1 MKLWVIS
8 EEVVARFG
16 NELGACGIELV
27 VCSADDIQEGAIGF
41 LLTKES
47 DGKLLQ
53 ERMQQLGTGPWLVL
67 VYGSDVP
74 YDLANTLHTQYEHT
88 GEHEVIRMALFTH
101 ERALLGGE
109 PDGRWMR
116 FLCKQLARYSLVT
129 MVCGMREVD
138 EALRQLP
145 RYLAW
150 KEQFYIELGASCDEK
165 GISLLQVSRALG
177 MDKRIGHGW
186 LYPSRQDSSLIVRW
200 LEKECRL
207 ALQKANIQRIV
218 LWGEDSLWEHMPSD
232 WLAEKDV
239 AVYTG
244 EDKPIPNKKM
254 TGWTLYDSW
263 QDAVQDADLL
273 VIGNASGTTIAE
285 LPLSELVNR
294 MRQSY
299 VIDAAACFPV
309 QEAQSYFQA
318 YRAIGENTNVWE

>member
-8 EEVVARFG
+8 EGVVDRFG

-27 VCSADDIQEGAIGF
+27 VCSTDAIQEGANGF

-53 ERMQQLGTGPWLVL
+53 ERMQQLGTGPWLAL

-74 YDLANTLHTQYEHT
+74 YDWANTLHTQYEHT
-88 GEHEVIRMALFTH
+88 GKYEVIRMALFTH

-116 FLCKQLARYSLVT
+116 FLCRQLARYSLVT

-207 ALQKANIQRIV
+207 VLQKANIQRIV
-218 LWGEDSLWEHMPSD
+218 LWGEDSLWEQMSSD

-239 AVYTG
+239 AIYTG
-244 EDKPIPNKKM
+244 EDKPIPNKRM
-254 TGWTLYDSW
+254 TRWTLYDSW
-263 QDAVQDADLL
+263 QDAVKDADLL
-273 VIGNASGTTIAE
+273 VIGNAAGTTIAE
-285 LPLSELVNR
+285 LPLSELVSR
-294 MRQSY
+294 MKHSY

>member
-16 NELGACGIELV
+16 NELEACGIELV

-74 YDLANTLHTQYEHT
+74 YDWANTLHTQYEHT

-138 EALRQLP
+138 EALRQLS

-207 ALQKANIQRIV
+207 ALQKANIHRIV

-244 EDKPIPNKKM
+244 EDKPIPNKRM

-263 QDAVQDADLL
+263 QDAVKDADLL
-273 VIGNASGTTIAE
+273 VIGNAAGTTIAE

-299 VIDAAACFPV
+299 VIDAAACFPM

>member
-27 VCSADDIQEGAIGF
+27 VGGADDIQEGANGF
-41 LLTKES
+41 LLTKEC

-53 ERMQQLGTGPWLVL
+53 ERVQQLGTGPWLVL

-74 YDLANTLHTQYEHT
+74 YDWANTLHTQYEHT
-88 GEHEVIRMALFTH
+88 GEHEIIRMALFTH

-150 KEQFYIELGASCDEK
+150 KEQFYIELGARCDEK

-186 LYPSRQDSSLIVRW
+186 LYPSRQDSSLIVQW

-207 ALQKANIQRIV
+207 ALQKADIQRIV
-218 LWGEDSLWEHMPSD
+218 LWGEDSLWQHMPSD

-244 EDKPIPNKKM
+244 EDKPNPNKRM

-263 QDAVQDADLL
+263 QDAVKDADLL
-273 VIGNASGTTIAE
+273 VIGNAAGTTIAE
-285 LPLSELVNR
+285 LALSALVNG

-299 VIDAAACFPV
+299 VIDAAACFPM

>member
-8 EEVVARFG
+8 EEVVSRFG
-16 NELGACGIELV
+16 NELGACGIGLV
-27 VCSADDIQEGAIGF
+27 VCSADAIQEGANGF

-47 DGKLLQ
+47 DGKLLK

-74 YDLANTLHTQYEHT
+74 YDWANTLHTQYVHT

-150 KEQFYIELGASCDEK
+150 KEQFYIELGVICDEK

-200 LEKECRL
+200 LEKECRR
-207 ALQKANIQRIV
+207 ALQKADLQRIV

-244 EDKPIPNKKM
+244 EDKPIPNKRR

-263 QDAVQDADLL
+263 QDAVKDADLL
-273 VIGNASGTTIAE
+273 VIGNAAGTTIAE
-285 LPLSELVNR
+285 LPLSELVNG

-299 VIDAAACFPV
+299 VIDAAACFPM

>member
-8 EEVVARFG
+8 EKVVARFG

-27 VCSADDIQEGAIGF
+27 VCSTDAIQEGAIGF

-53 ERMQQLGTGPWLVL
+53 ERMQQLGTEPWLAL
-67 VYGSDVP
+67 VHGSDVP
-74 YDLANTLHTQYEHT
+74 YDWANTLHTQYEHT
-88 GEHEVIRMALFTH
+88 GKYEVIRMALLTR

-116 FLCKQLARYSLVT
+116 FLCRQLARYSLVT

-186 LYPSRQDSSLIVRW
+186 LYPSRQDCSLIVRW

-207 ALQKANIQRIV
+207 VLQKANIQRIV
-218 LWGEDSLWEHMPSD
+218 LWGEDSLWEQMSSD

-239 AVYTG
+239 AIYTG
-244 EDKPIPNKKM
+244 EDKPIPNKRM
-254 TGWTLYDSW
+254 MRWTLHDSW
-263 QDAVQDADLL
+263 QDAVKDADLL
-273 VIGNASGTTIAE
+273 VIGNAAGTTIAE
-285 LPLSELVNR
+285 LPLSELVSR
-294 MRQSY
+294 MKHSY

>member
-1 MKLWVIS
+1 MRLWVIS
-8 EEVVARFG
+8 EEVVNRFG
-16 NELGACGIELV
+16 NELGACGIELSV
-27 VCSADDIQEGAIGF
+27 YQTDSSDEVADGF
-41 LLTKES
+41 LLTKET

-53 ERMQQLGTGPWLVL
+53 ERMQQLGTGPWLTL

-74 YDLANTLHTQYEHT
+74 YDWANTLHAQYEQT

-109 PDGRWMR
+109 PNGRWMR
-116 FLCKQLARYSLVT
+116 FLCKQLARYSLVS

-138 EALRQLP
+138 EVLRQLP

-150 KEQFYIELGASCDEK
+150 KEQFYIKLGASCDEK

-177 MDKRIGHGW
+177 MDKRIGQGW
-186 LYPSRQDSSLIVRW
+186 LYPSRQDSSFIVRW

-207 ALQKANIQRIV
+207 VLQKVNIQRIV
-218 LWGEDSLWEHMPSD
+218 LWGEDWLWEHMSSD

-244 EDKPIPNKKM
+244 EDKPIPNKWM
-254 TGWTLYDSW
+254 MGWTLYDSW
-263 QDAVQDADLL
+263 QDAVKDADLL
-273 VIGNASGTTIAE
+273 VIGNAAGTTIAE
-285 LPLSELVNR
+285 LPLPELVNA

>member
-8 EEVVARFG
+8 EEIVARFG

-27 VCSADDIQEGAIGF
+27 VCSTDANQEGANGF

-53 ERMQQLGTGPWLVL
+53 ERMQKLGTEPWLAL

-74 YDLANTLHTQYEHT
+74 YDWADTLHTQYEHT
-88 GEHEVIRMALFTH
+88 GEYAVIRMALLTR

-116 FLCKQLARYSLVT
+116 FLCRQLARYSLVT

-145 RYLAW
+145 RYLTW

-207 ALQKANIQRIV
+207 VLQKANIQRIV
-218 LWGEDSLWEHMPSD
+218 LWGEDSLWEQMSSD

-239 AVYTG
+239 AMYTG
-244 EDKPIPNKKM
+244 EDKPIPNKRM
-254 TGWTLYDSW
+254 TRWTLYDSW
-263 QDAVQDADLL
+263 QDAIKDADLL
-273 VIGNASGTTIAE
+273 VIGNAAGTTIAE
-285 LPLSELVNR
+285 LPLPELVSR
-294 MRQSY
+294 MKHSY

>member
-27 VCSADDIQEGAIGF
+27 VCSADAIQEGANGF

-53 ERMQQLGTGPWLVL
+53 QRMQQPGTGPWLAL

-74 YDLANTLHTQYEHT
+74 YDWANTLHAQCEHT
-88 GEHEVIRMALFTH
+88 GEHEVIRMALFTR

-109 PDGRWMR
+109 PNGRWMR
-116 FLCKQLARYSLVT
+116 FLCKQLARCSLVT

-138 EALRQLP
+138 EAVRQFP

-177 MDKRIGHGW
+177 MDKRIGQGW
-186 LYPSRQDSSLIVRW
+186 LYPSRQDSSLIIRW

-207 ALQKANIQRIV
+207 VLQKANIQRIV
-218 LWGEDSLWEHMPSD
+218 LWGDDSLWGHMPSD

-239 AVYTG
+239 AVYMG
-244 EDKPIPNKKM
+244 EDKPIPNKRM
-254 TGWTLYDSW
+254 TGWTRYDSW
-263 QDAVQDADLL
+263 QDAVKDADLL
-273 VIGNASGTTIAE
+273 VIGNAAGTTIAE
-285 LPLSELVNR
+285 LPLSELVNG

-299 VIDAAACFPV
+299 VIDAAACFPL

>member
-1 MKLWVIS
+1 MRLWVIS
-8 EEVVARFG
+8 KEVVARFG
-16 NELGACGIELV
+16 KELGACGIELV
-27 VCSADDIQEGAIGF
+27 VCSTDAIQEGANGF

-47 DGKLLQ
+47 DGKFLQ
-53 ERMQQLGTGPWLVL
+53 ERMQQLGTGPWLTL

-74 YDLANTLHTQYEHT
+74 YDWANTLHTQYEHT
-88 GEHEVIRMALFTH
+88 GEYEVIRMALFTRD
-101 ERALLGGE
+101 RALLGGE
-109 PDGRWMR
+109 PNGSWMR
-116 FLCKQLARYSLVT
+116 YLCKQLARYSLVT
-129 MVCGMREVD
+129 MVCGIREVD

-165 GISLLQVSRALG
+165 GISLLQVSRALS
-177 MDKRIGHGW
+177 MDKRVGQGW
-186 LYPSRQDSSLIVRW
+186 LYPSREDDSLIVRW

-207 ALQKANIQRIV
+207 VLQKANIQRIA

-232 WLAEKDV
+232 WLAEKEV

-244 EDKPIPNKKM
+244 EDKPIPNKRM
-254 TGWTLYDSW
+254 TGWTLCDSW
-263 QDAVQDADLL
+263 QDAVKDADLL
-273 VIGNASGTTIAE
+273 VIGNTAGTTIAE
-285 LPLSELVNR
+285 LPLPELVYG